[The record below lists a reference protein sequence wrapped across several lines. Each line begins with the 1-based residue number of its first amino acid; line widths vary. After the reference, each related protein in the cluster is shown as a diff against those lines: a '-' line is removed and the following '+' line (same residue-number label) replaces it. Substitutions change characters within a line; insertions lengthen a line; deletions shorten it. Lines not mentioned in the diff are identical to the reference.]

1 MKKVF
6 VMIKKMIKWYL
17 EKSANSYSWCPSG
30 MIPYDN
36 KVLAEKRELKDG
48 N

>member
-17 EKSANSYSWCPSG
+17 EKSANSYFWCPSG

-36 KVLAEKRELKDG
+36 KVLAEKRELKNG